1 MSSPSL
7 LTVQPR
13 KWLHTPKRKY
23 NLTHE
28 VLPYEIEIELPVNV
42 TLSIYSYLT
51 PKYMQT
57 PTKAKIER
65 MAVELNHKI
74 TTMNELIAIKKH
86 RELIKEKQAQDK
98 KELLEK
104 IDRIIKTLEKSL

>member
-13 KWLHTPKRKY
+13 KWSHTPKRNY

-28 VLPYEIEIELPVNV
+28 VLPYEIEMELPVSV

-57 PTKAKIER
+57 PIKAKIER
-65 MAVELNHKI
+65 MSIELNHKMTI
-74 TTMNELIAIKKH
+74 MRELIIEKKR
-86 RELIKEKQAQDK
+86 RELIKHMREEERKKLVEKIDGLIK
-98 KELLEK
+98 ILEK
-104 IDRIIKTLEKSL
+104 IP